1 MEQLEWKNKWRRIWY
16 IAMFLRFFNH
26 IFYLNLFFID
36 AQKEWIWWATWSIKN
51 FFYQETVKI
60 TYRKIFATSSVHS
73 LNDVQFFPITTENLE
88 DGDDII
94 GEHAC

>member
-1 MEQLEWKNKWRRIWY
+1 MKKINKVSSVLQPYILLEIIFHWCPERVDLMGYLINK
-16 IAMFLRFFNH
+16 F
-26 IFYLNLFFID
+26 
-36 AQKEWIWWATWSIKN
+36 

-60 TYRKIFATSSVHS
+60 TYRKIYATSSVHS
-73 LNDVQFFPITTENLE
+73 LNDVHFLPITTENLV